1 MSGTALWGV
10 CCLLPSLGSQIPIH
24 SSSALP
30 PYWIPDSFSVPGAIF
45 CASPVRI
52 SWGRVQ
58 TPWWGRTEEGLEKM
72 KI

>member
-10 CCLLPSLGSQIPIH
+10 CCLLSSLGSQIPIH

-30 PYWIPDSFSVPGAIF
+30 PYWIPDSFSAPGAIS

-52 SWGRVQ
+52 SWDRVQ
-58 TPWWGRTEEGLEKM
+58 TPWWGRPEEGLEKM